1 MTTVYFVR
9 HAQSDRFVQDVR
21 IRPLT
26 AEGMEDAK
34 KVTAALCE
42 RGITHILSSP
52 YTRAVQT
59 VSGLSERLSL
69 PIETDEDFRERE
81 AGSWRG
87 DNFLGFIE
95 RQWADFDYH
104 IMDGESL
111 AQVQKRNIAALERA
125 VSRYR
130 GQTLAIGTHGTALSV
145 IINHYFPEYGF
156 ADFMRILDAMPY
168 VLRMDFDDEGC
179 CAAREEILMVMKEY
193 K

>member
-9 HAQSDRFVQDVR
+9 HAQPDRFVQDTRVK
-21 IRPLT
+21 PLT

-34 KVTAALCE
+34 KVTEALCD
-42 RGITHILSSP
+42 RGITHVLSSP

-59 VSGLSERLSL
+59 VSGLSKRLSL

-95 RQWADFDYH
+95 QQWADFDYH

-168 VLRMDFDDEGC
+168 VLRMDFDDEGNC
-179 CAAREEILMVMKEY
+179 VSREEILMVMKEY